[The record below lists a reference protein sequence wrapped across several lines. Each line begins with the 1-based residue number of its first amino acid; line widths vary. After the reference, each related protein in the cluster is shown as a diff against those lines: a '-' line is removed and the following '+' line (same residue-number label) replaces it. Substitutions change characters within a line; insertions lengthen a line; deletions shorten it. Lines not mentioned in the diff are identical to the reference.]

1 MPYETGSQSMIK
13 GVKGIAAV
21 GVVTISSVLIFAAPA
36 YADTRL
42 GGRVVCGPGQQ
53 VRISSTVPNGGGTT
67 HYWVYAGVQHGQGWQ
82 SGTSHA
88 SYTQRR
94 AIDSWRI
101 STDNSITSYGAACV

>member
-1 MPYETGSQSMIK
+1 VIK

-21 GVVTISSVLIFAAPA
+21 SGVTISSVLIFSAPA

-53 VRISSTVPNGGGTT
+53 VRISSTVPKGGGTT
-67 HYWVYAGVQHGQGWQ
+67 HYWVYAGVQHAQRWE
-82 SGTSHA
+82 SGKSHV

-101 STDNSITSYGAACV
+101 TTDNPITLYGAACV

>member
-1 MPYETGSQSMIK
+1 MIK
-13 GVKGIAAV
+13 AVKGVAAV
-21 GVVTISSVLIFAAPA
+21 SGVTIASVLIFSAPA

-42 GGRVVCGPGQQ
+42 GGRIVCGPGQQ
-53 VRISSTVPNGGGTT
+53 VRISSTVPNGGTTT
-67 HYWVYAGVQHGQGWQ
+67 HYWVYDGLQHGQGWT

-101 STDNSITSYGAACV
+101 TTGNPITLYGAACV